1 MHRMREV
8 LRLTRLAAL
17 LQLLA
22 DSTRIGWLSQH
33 VANLGQV
40 LPLLIGVIPTVA
52 VLACAV
58 LAERRAWFSAQV
70 VLAVLAG
77 LVLAF
82 TIDSACSAYAVPRLP
97 NSDSPFSPAETPLV
111 CLYVPTVLGGW
122 VAGRRGVLGW
132 AALMIVMLGVT
143 ITATFVLSGFQGP
156 LPLVSFS
163 VQAVV
168 ILILC
173 FFVASL
179 ADRQREEHAELQAA
193 HQQLAAQADVREQL
207 AGSRERLRLARDL
220 HDTLAHTMAGLLV
233 QLRAIDILILANPQQ
248 AQIELTVAE
257 HAAKQGLV
265 DMRAAIGDLRATQ
278 TQDLGFVGALR
289 HSLQQLEQR
298 SGVQATLTQTGNE
311 ASLNE
316 QDAETLYLIAQE
328 ALRNVE
334 RHAQA
339 SRVVVTVQHEP
350 AYMLVI
356 QDDGLG
362 FEMHAVHGH
371 HFGLRGMEERAD
383 MIGAHVRV
391 ESAPHRGTSVT
402 ITRAWQESE
411 ARSQE
416 SEA

>member
-22 DSTRIGWLSQH
+22 DSTRIGWLSQQI
-33 VANLGQV
+33 ASITQV
-40 LPLLIGVIPTVA
+40 LPLLIGVVPTVA
-52 VLACAV
+52 VLVCAA

-70 VLAVLAG
+70 VLALSAG

-82 TIDSACSAYAVPRLP
+82 TVDSICSAYAVPRLP
-97 NSDSPFSPAETPLV
+97 NSSNSPFSPVEMPLV

-132 AALMIVMLGVT
+132 AALMILMLAVT

-163 VQAVV
+163 VQSVV

-179 ADRQREEHAELQAA
+179 ADRQREEHAQLRVA
-193 HQQLAAQADVREQL
+193 HQQLAAQADGREQL

-233 QLRAIDILILANPQQ
+233 QLRAIDTLILANSQQ

-265 DMRAAIGDLRATQ
+265 DMRAAIGDLRATP

-311 ASLNE
+311 ASLSE

-334 RHAQA
+334 RHAHA
-339 SRVVVTVQHEP
+339 SRIVVTVQHEP
-350 AYMLVI
+350 AYMLTI

-362 FEMHAVHGH
+362 FDMHTVNGH

-383 MIGAHVRV
+383 MIGAHVNV
-391 ESAPHRGTSVT
+391 ESAPRQGTSVT
-402 ITRAWQESE
+402 ITRA
-411 ARSQE
+411 
-416 SEA
+416 